1 MAMKRNLLAL
11 FASVLPLALLWAQP
25 SEGYYDEAEGKCGEA
40 LRTALYGIIHDH
52 TNVGYDGLW
61 NVYEDSDVKPDGTV
75 WDMYSDIP
83 GDTPPYVFYFGE
95 GKCGNYKN
103 EGDCYNREH
112 SLPKSWFGEGSP
124 MKSDAFHVYPTDGK
138 VNGQRGNHPFGEVGS
153 PTWTSKNGSKLG
165 RCSYPGYSGTVFE
178 PIDEYKGDFART
190 YFYMSTCYKN
200 VSFDQNSEGAA
211 VFSGSQL
218 KSWAVN
224 MFLEW
229 HRADPVSQKEIDRN
243 NAVEDWQH
251 NRNPFIDYPELA
263 EHIWGTLQDVPFSA
277 DGTVTPPEPDN
288 FQALPATN
296 VTADGFTANWTASP
310 GATGYL
316 LDVYTVQTTG
326 EGVSEVLLES
336 DFMGGLPAGWMADG
350 FAQKQGGEETF
361 RLASGSK
368 DGEVS
373 ATISLGGRTATLTVA
388 AMQYNKDNS
397 TLTLTV
403 NGKEWKSWAM
413 TADKADYTAELPA
426 DASTIALSAKAD
438 QRVYLFSVRVE
449 TEGSKQEKVSADGY
463 PMLVGDVLSYD
474 VTGLAAE
481 QTYYYT
487 VTPQGNGAAPS
498 NEVEVYTTLTS
509 ASVSAEAIDATW
521 QVADGELRVRGLQ
534 GEPVQVFT
542 LTGVPLYVAPSVS
555 GEVQVVLPAP
565 GMYLLRIGTW
575 AGVVAGK

>member
-1 MAMKRNLLAL
+1 MKRNLLAL

-61 NVYEDSDVKPDGTV
+61 DVYKDSDINPQTGYI
-75 WDMYSDIP
+75 WDMYSNCEFIYDVDRDR
-83 GDTPPYVFYFGE
+83 GGGGTQECEY
-95 GKCGNYKN
+95 
-103 EGDCYNREH
+103 YNREH
-112 SLPKSWFGEGSP
+112 SLPKSWFGNASP
-124 MKSDAFHVYPTDGK
+124 MVSDAFHIYPTDK
-138 VNGQRGNHPFGEVGS
+138 HVNGKRSNFPFGEVAS
-153 PTWTSKNGSKLG
+153 ATWTSKNGSKLG

-200 VSFDQNSEGAA
+200 VNFDQNSEGAA
-211 VFSGSQL
+211 VFSGSKLQ
-218 KSWAVN
+218 SWAVN

-243 NAVEDWQH
+243 NAVEQWQH

-296 VTADGFTANWTASP
+296 VTTDGFTANWTASP
-310 GATGYL
+310 GATGYT

-336 DFMGGLPAGWMADG
+336 DFMDGLPNGWTKGSGYTAAEDKG
-350 FAQKQGGEETF
+350 Y
-361 RLASGSK
+361 RLASAK
-368 DGEVS
+368 NDGEVS
-373 ATISLGGRTATLTVA
+373 TTLDLDKRTAMLTVRA
-388 AMQYNKDNS
+388 KSWDGDNA
-397 TLTLTV
+397 TLALEV
-403 NGKEWKSWAM
+403 NGAQTKDWQL
-413 TADKADYTAELPA
+413 TDDYADYTADLPA
-426 DASTIALSAKAD
+426 DASSLTLSAKAGK
-438 QRVYLFSVRVE
+438 RVYLFSVRVE

-463 PMLVGDVLSYD
+463 PMLLSDVLSYD

-509 ASVSAEAIDATW
+509 ASASAEAIDATW

-555 GEVQVVLPAP
+555 GEVQVALPAP

>member
-1 MAMKRNLLAL
+1 MKRNLLAL
-11 FASVLPLALLWAQP
+11 FVSVLPLALLWAQP

-52 TNVGYDGLW
+52 TQLSYKELWSAFYDT
-61 NVYEDSDVKPDGTV
+61 DVKPDGTI

-83 GDTPPYVFYFGE
+83 GGTPPYVFYPGDDQ
-95 GKCGNYKN
+95 CGNYGS

-112 SLPKSWFGEGSP
+112 SFPKSWFNDQYP
-124 MKSDAFHVYPTDGK
+124 MYTDLVHLCPTDGY
-138 VNGQRGNHPFGEVGS
+138 VNSYRSNHPFGEVGS
-153 PTWTSKNGSKLG
+153 STTYVSENGSKVG
-165 RCSYPGYSGTVFE
+165 KCVYPGYSGTAFE
-178 PIDEYKGDFART
+178 PIDAYKGDFARI
-190 YFYMSTCYKN
+190 YFYMSTCYRDKRLDYGN
-200 VSFDQNSEGAA
+200 GSAM
-211 VFSGSQL
+211 FSGSQL
-218 KSWAVN
+218 QSWAVN

-336 DFMGGLPAGWMADG
+336 DFMDDLPAGWTKGSGYTAAEDKG
-350 FAQKQGGEETF
+350 Y
-361 RLASGSK
+361 RLASSNN
-368 DGEVS
+368 DGAVS
-373 ATISLGGRTATLTVA
+373 TTLDLDGHTATLTVN
-388 AMQYNKDNS
+388 AMQYNNDNS

-403 NGKEWKSWAM
+403 DGQELEAWTM
-413 TADKADYTAELPA
+413 TADYADYTAELPA
-426 DASTIALSAKAD
+426 DASAITLSARKKA
-438 QRVYLFSVRVE
+438 RVYLASVRVE
-449 TEGSKQEKVSADGY
+449 TEGSKQERVSADGY

-509 ASVSAEAIDATW
+509 ASVSAEAVDATW

-542 LTGVPLYVAPSVS
+542 LTGVPLYVAPSAS
-555 GEVQVVLPAP
+555 GEVQVALPAP